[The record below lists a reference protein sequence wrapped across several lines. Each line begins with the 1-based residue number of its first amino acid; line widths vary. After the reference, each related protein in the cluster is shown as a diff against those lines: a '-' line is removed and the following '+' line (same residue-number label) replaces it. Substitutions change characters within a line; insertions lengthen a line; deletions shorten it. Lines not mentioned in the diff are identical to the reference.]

1 MEARIVGTL
10 ITKSEPLIRLG
21 FFFAVLIIMF
31 LWEIAA
37 PRRPLTTSKMTRWV
51 SNLGMVV
58 IDSIT
63 VRLVFPAA
71 LTGVAIFAEQRGWG
85 LFNQFVLSDAW
96 KIIFSVLIL
105 DLTIYLQHVMVHS
118 APLLWRIHMVHHTDM
133 DLDVS
138 TGVRFHPI
146 EIVLSLGI
154 KMMVVVLIGAPPAS
168 VLIFE
173 IILNG
178 TSMFNHGNVRYPKR
192 IDSFLRLLVVTPE
205 MHRVHH
211 SAIRW
216 ETNSNL
222 GFNFPW
228 WDRLFGTY
236 RDQPAKGH
244 LEMTIGLDQY
254 KEPQKLTLPW
264 LIVLPF
270 IGKLGKYPMTRSPG
284 VE

>member
-1 MEARIVGTL
+1 MDLLTN
-10 ITKSEPLIRLG
+10 KYEPVIRLG
-21 FFFAVLIIMF
+21 FFFGILIAMF
-31 LWEIAA
+31 LWELIA
-37 PRRPLTTSKMTRWV
+37 PRRPLTTSKIARWF
-51 SNLGMVV
+51 SNLGLVLV
-58 IDSIT
+58 DSIVT
-63 VRLVFPAA
+63 RLVFPAA
-71 LTGVAIFAEQRGWG
+71 LVGVALLVQQRGWG
-85 LFNQFVLSDAW
+85 LFNQFELFTMP

-105 DLTIYLQHVMVHS
+105 DLTIYLQHVMFHS
-118 APLLWRIHMVHHTDM
+118 APLLWRLHMVHHSDM
-133 DLDVS
+133 DIDVT

-146 EIVLSLGI
+146 EILLSMGI
-154 KMMVVVLIGAPPAS
+154 KMVVVVLTGAPPAS

-178 TSMFNHGNVRYPKR
+178 TSMFNHGNVRYPQR
-192 IDSFLRLLVVTPE
+192 IDFFLRLIVVTPE

-211 SAIRW
+211 STIRW

-222 GFNFPW
+222 GFSFPW

-236 RDQPAKGH
+236 RPQPAKGH

-284 VE
+284 TE

>member
-1 MEARIVGTL
+1 MNLPVAKNEL
-10 ITKSEPLIRLG
+10 WIRLG
-21 FFFAVLIIMF
+21 FFLGILIIMF
-31 LWEIAA
+31 LWEVIM
-37 PRRPLTTSKMTRWV
+37 PRRRLTTSKNTRWF
-51 SNLGMVV
+51 SNLSLVL
-58 IDSIT
+58 IDS
-63 VRLVFPAA
+63 VAARLAFPAGLA
-71 LTGVAIFAEQRGWG
+71 GVAFVAQQRGWG
-85 LFNQFVLSDAW
+85 MFSLFELPFLLKIVLG
-96 KIIFSVLIL
+96 VLIL
-105 DLTIYLQHVMVHS
+105 DLAIYLQHVMFHS
-118 APLLWRIHMVHHTDM
+118 APLLWRLHMVHHSDM
-133 DLDVS
+133 DIDVT

-146 EIVLSLGI
+146 EILLSMGI
-154 KMMVVVLIGAPPAS
+154 KMVVVVLIGAPALA

-178 TSMFNHGNVRYPKR
+178 TSMFNHGNVHYLQSV
-192 IDSFLRLLVVTPE
+192 DSIIRLFVVTPE

-211 SAIRW
+211 STIRW

-254 KEPQKLTLPW
+254 KEPQKLTLLW
-264 LIVLPF
+264 LIALPF

>member
-1 MEARIVGTL
+1 MDNEL
-10 ITKSEPLIRLG
+10 LIRLG
-21 FFFAVLIIMF
+21 FFFGILVVMF
-31 LWEIAA
+31 LWELIA
-37 PRRPLTTSKMTRWV
+37 PRRPLTTSKIIRWF
-51 SNLGMVV
+51 SNLGLVL
-58 IDSIT
+58 IDSIV
-63 VRLVFPAA
+63 VRLFFPTA
-71 LTGVAIFAEQRGWG
+71 LAGIALLVQQRGWG
-85 LFNQFVLSDAW
+85 LFNQFELPYLL
-96 KIIFSVLIL
+96 KIIFSVLVL
-105 DLTIYLQHVMVHS
+105 DLVIYLQHIVFHS
-118 APLLWRIHMVHHTDM
+118 VPLFWRLHMVHHTDM
-133 DLDVS
+133 DIDVT

-146 EIVLSLGI
+146 EIILSMGI
-154 KMMVVVLIGAPPAS
+154 KMIVVVLIGAPAVA

-178 TSMFNHGNVRYPKR
+178 TSMFNHGNVHYSQN
-192 IDSFLRLLVVTPE
+192 IDSILRLLVVTPE

-211 SAIRW
+211 STIRW

-236 RDQPAKGH
+236 RGQPAKGH

-254 KEPQKLTLPW
+254 KEPNKLTLPW
-264 LIVLPF
+264 LLVLPF

>member
-1 MEARIVGTL
+1 MGTL
-10 ITKSEPLIRLG
+10 FTKSEPIIRLG
-21 FFFAVLIIMF
+21 FFFGILVIMF
-31 LWEIAA
+31 FWEVFA
-37 PRRPLTTSKMTRWV
+37 PRRNLTTSKITRWI
-51 SNLGMVV
+51 SNLGLVM

-63 VRLVFPAA
+63 VRLALPAGLA
-71 LTGVAIFAEQRGWG
+71 SIAILAQQRGWG
-85 LFNQFVLSDAW
+85 LFNQFELSTLS

-105 DLTIYLQHVMVHS
+105 DLTIYLQHLMFHS
-118 APLLWRIHMVHHTDM
+118 APLLWRLHMVHHSDM
-133 DLDVS
+133 DIDVT

-146 EIVLSLGI
+146 EIILSMGI
-154 KMMVVVLIGAPPAS
+154 KMMAVILIGAPPAS

-173 IILNG
+173 VILNG
-178 TSMFNHGNVRYPKR
+178 TSMFNHGNVRFSQR
-192 IDSFLRLLVVTPE
+192 IDSLLRLLVVTPE

-211 SAIRW
+211 STIRW

-222 GFNFPW
+222 GFSFPW

-236 RDQPAKGH
+236 RGQPAKGH

-254 KEPQKLTLPW
+254 KEPGKLTLPW

>member
-1 MEARIVGTL
+1 
-10 ITKSEPLIRLG
+10 
-21 FFFAVLIIMF
+21 
-31 LWEIAA
+31 
-37 PRRPLTTSKMTRWV
+37 
-51 SNLGMVV
+51 
-58 IDSIT
+58 
-63 VRLVFPAA
+63 
-71 LTGVAIFAEQRGWG
+71 
-85 LFNQFVLSDAW
+85 
-96 KIIFSVLIL
+96 
-105 DLTIYLQHVMVHS
+105 
-118 APLLWRIHMVHHTDM
+118 MVHHSDM
-133 DLDVS
+133 DIDVT

-146 EIVLSLGI
+146 EIILSMGI
-154 KMMVVVLIGAPPAS
+154 KMMAVILIGAPPAS

-173 IILNG
+173 VLLNG
-178 TSMFNHGNVRYPKR
+178 TSMFNHGNVRFPHN
-192 IDSFLRLLVVTPE
+192 IDSIVRLLVVTPE

-211 SAIRW
+211 STIRW

-254 KEPQKLTLPW
+254 KEPGKLTLPW

-270 IGKLGKYPMTRSPG
+270 IGKLGKYPMTKGPG

>member
-1 MEARIVGTL
+1 MDPLVKKNEL
-10 ITKSEPLIRLG
+10 LIRLG
-21 FFFAVLIIMF
+21 VFFGILVVMF
-31 LWEIAA
+31 LWELIA
-37 PRRPLTTSKMTRWV
+37 PRRPLTTSKLTRWF
-51 SNLGMVV
+51 SNLGLVL
-58 IDSIT
+58 IESIV
-63 VRLVFPAA
+63 VRLVFPTA
-71 LTGVAIFAEQRGWG
+71 LAGITLLVQQRGWG
-85 LFNQFVLSDAW
+85 LFNQSELPYLL

-105 DLTIYLQHVMVHS
+105 DFVIYLQHIMFHS
-118 APLLWRIHMVHHTDM
+118 VPLFWRLHMVHHTDM
-133 DLDVS
+133 DIDVT
-138 TGVRFHPI
+138 TGVRFHPV
-146 EIVLSLGI
+146 EIILSLGI
-154 KMMVVVLIGAPPAS
+154 KMIVVILIGAPLAA

-178 TSMFNHGNVRYPKR
+178 TSMFNHGNVRYSQN
-192 IDSFLRLLVVTPE
+192 IDSILRLLVVTPE

-211 SAIRW
+211 STIRW

-236 RDQPAKGH
+236 RGQPAKGH
-244 LEMTIGLDQY
+244 LEMTIGLEPY
-254 KEPQKLTLPW
+254 KEPKKLTLPW

>member
-1 MEARIVGTL
+1 MDPLVKKNEL
-10 ITKSEPLIRLG
+10 LIRLG
-21 FFFAVLIIMF
+21 VFFGILVVMF
-31 LWEIAA
+31 LWELIA
-37 PRRPLTTSKMTRWV
+37 PRRPLTTSKITRWF
-51 SNLGMVV
+51 SNLGLVL
-58 IDSIT
+58 IESIV
-63 VRLVFPAA
+63 VRLVFPTA
-71 LTGVAIFAEQRGWG
+71 LAGITLLVQQRGWG
-85 LFNQFVLSDAW
+85 LFNQFELPYLL

-105 DLTIYLQHVMVHS
+105 DFVIYLQHIMFHS
-118 APLLWRIHMVHHTDM
+118 VPLFWRLHMVHHTDM
-133 DLDVS
+133 DIDVT
-138 TGVRFHPI
+138 TGVRFHPV
-146 EIVLSLGI
+146 EIILSLGI
-154 KMMVVVLIGAPPAS
+154 KMIVVILIGAPLAA

-178 TSMFNHGNVRYPKR
+178 TSMFNHGNVRYSQN
-192 IDSFLRLLVVTPE
+192 IDSILRLLVVTPE

-211 SAIRW
+211 STIRW

-236 RDQPAKGH
+236 RGQPAKGH
-244 LEMTIGLDQY
+244 LEMTIGLEPY
-254 KEPQKLTLPW
+254 KEPKKLTLPW

>member
-1 MEARIVGTL
+1 MDNKL
-10 ITKSEPLIRLG
+10 LIRLG
-21 FFFAVLIIMF
+21 FFFGILVVMF
-31 LWEIAA
+31 LWELIA
-37 PRRPLTTSKMTRWV
+37 PRRPLTTSKIIRWF
-51 SNLGMVV
+51 SNLGLVL
-58 IDSIT
+58 IDSIV
-63 VRLVFPAA
+63 VRLFFPTA
-71 LTGVAIFAEQRGWG
+71 LAGIALLVQQRGWG
-85 LFNQFVLSDAW
+85 LFNQFELPYLL
-96 KIIFSVLIL
+96 KIIFSVLVL
-105 DLTIYLQHVMVHS
+105 DFVIYLQHIVFHS
-118 APLLWRIHMVHHTDM
+118 VPLFWRLHMVHHTDM
-133 DLDVS
+133 DIDVT

-146 EIVLSLGI
+146 EIILSMGI
-154 KMMVVVLIGAPPAS
+154 KMIVVVLIGAPAIA

-178 TSMFNHGNVRYPKR
+178 TSMFNHGNVHYSQN
-192 IDSFLRLLVVTPE
+192 IDSILRLLVVTPE

-211 SAIRW
+211 STIRW

-254 KEPQKLTLPW
+254 KEPNKLTLPW
-264 LIVLPF
+264 LLVLPF

>member
-1 MEARIVGTL
+1 MDNEL
-10 ITKSEPLIRLG
+10 LIRLG
-21 FFFAVLIIMF
+21 FFFGILVVMF
-31 LWEIAA
+31 LWELIA
-37 PRRPLTTSKMTRWV
+37 PRRPLTTSKIIRWF
-51 SNLGMVV
+51 SNLGLVL
-58 IDSIT
+58 IDSIV
-63 VRLVFPAA
+63 VRLFFPTA
-71 LTGVAIFAEQRGWG
+71 LAGIALLVQQRGWG
-85 LFNQFVLSDAW
+85 LFNQFELPYLL
-96 KIIFSVLIL
+96 KIILSVLVL
-105 DLTIYLQHVMVHS
+105 DFVIYLQHIVFHS
-118 APLLWRIHMVHHTDM
+118 VPLFWRLHMVHHTDM
-133 DLDVS
+133 DIDVT

-146 EIVLSLGI
+146 EIILSMGI
-154 KMMVVVLIGAPPAS
+154 KMIVVILIGAPAVA

-178 TSMFNHGNVRYPKR
+178 TSMFNHGNVHYSQN
-192 IDSFLRLLVVTPE
+192 IDSILRLLVVTPE

-211 SAIRW
+211 STIRW

-236 RDQPAKGH
+236 RGQPAKGH

-254 KEPQKLTLPW
+254 KEPNKLTLPW
-264 LIVLPF
+264 LLVLPF

>member
-1 MEARIVGTL
+1 MDNEL
-10 ITKSEPLIRLG
+10 LIRLG
-21 FFFAVLIIMF
+21 FFFGILVVMF
-31 LWEIAA
+31 LWELIA
-37 PRRPLTTSKMTRWV
+37 PRRPLTTSKIIRWF
-51 SNLGMVV
+51 SNLGLVL
-58 IDSIT
+58 IDSIV
-63 VRLVFPAA
+63 VRLVFPTA
-71 LTGVAIFAEQRGWG
+71 LAGIALLVQQRGWG
-85 LFNQFVLSDAW
+85 LFNQFELPYLL
-96 KIIFSVLIL
+96 KIIFSVLVL
-105 DLTIYLQHVMVHS
+105 DFVIYLQHIVFHS
-118 APLLWRIHMVHHTDM
+118 VPLFWRLHMVHHTDM
-133 DLDVS
+133 DIDVT

-146 EIVLSLGI
+146 EIILSMGI
-154 KMMVVVLIGAPPAS
+154 KMIVVVLIGAPAVA

-178 TSMFNHGNVRYPKR
+178 TSMFNHGNVHYSQN
-192 IDSFLRLLVVTPE
+192 IDSILRLLVVTPE

-211 SAIRW
+211 STIRW

-254 KEPQKLTLPW
+254 KEPNKLTLPW
-264 LIVLPF
+264 LLVLPF

>member
-1 MEARIVGTL
+1 MDPLVNRNEL
-10 ITKSEPLIRLG
+10 LIRLG
-21 FFFAVLIIMF
+21 SFFGILVIMF
-31 LWEIAA
+31 LWELIA
-37 PRRPLTTSKMTRWV
+37 PRRPLTTSKITRWF
-51 SNLGMVV
+51 SNLGLVL
-58 IDSIT
+58 IDSIA
-63 VRLVFPAA
+63 VRLVFPTA
-71 LTGVAIFAEQRGWG
+71 LAGVALLAQRQGWG
-85 LFNQFVLSDAW
+85 LFNQFELSYLL

-105 DLTIYLQHVMVHS
+105 DLAIYLQHVMFHS
-118 APLLWRIHMVHHTDM
+118 APLFWRLHMVHHSDM
-133 DLDVS
+133 DIDVT

-146 EIVLSLGI
+146 EIILSMGI
-154 KMMVVVLIGAPPAS
+154 KMIVVILIGAPPVS

-178 TSMFNHGNVRYPKR
+178 TSMFNHGNVRYSQQ

-211 SAIRW
+211 STIRW

-236 RDQPAKGH
+236 RDQPTKGH

-284 VE
+284 TE

>member
-1 MEARIVGTL
+1 MDNEL
-10 ITKSEPLIRLG
+10 LIRLG
-21 FFFAVLIIMF
+21 FFFGILVVMF
-31 LWEIAA
+31 LWELIA
-37 PRRPLTTSKMTRWV
+37 PRRPLTTSKIIRWF
-51 SNLGMVV
+51 SNLGLVL
-58 IDSIT
+58 IDSIV
-63 VRLVFPAA
+63 VRLFFPTA
-71 LTGVAIFAEQRGWG
+71 LAGIALLVQQRGWG
-85 LFNQFVLSDAW
+85 LFNQFELPYLL
-96 KIIFSVLIL
+96 KIIFSVLVL
-105 DLTIYLQHVMVHS
+105 DLVIYLQHIMFHS
-118 APLLWRIHMVHHTDM
+118 VPLFWRLHMVHHTDM
-133 DLDVS
+133 DFDVT

-146 EIVLSLGI
+146 EILLSMGI
-154 KMMVVVLIGAPPAS
+154 KMIVVVLIGAPAVA

-178 TSMFNHGNVRYPKR
+178 TSMFNHGNVHYSQN
-192 IDSFLRLLVVTPE
+192 IDSILRLLVVTPE

-211 SAIRW
+211 STIRW

-254 KEPQKLTLPW
+254 KEPNKLTLPW
-264 LIVLPF
+264 LLVLPF

>member
-1 MEARIVGTL
+1 MDPLVNRNEL
-10 ITKSEPLIRLG
+10 LIRLG
-21 FFFAVLIIMF
+21 SFFGILVIMF
-31 LWEIAA
+31 LWELIA
-37 PRRPLTTSKMTRWV
+37 PRRPLTTSKITRWF
-51 SNLGMVV
+51 SNLGLVL
-58 IDSIT
+58 IDSIA
-63 VRLVFPAA
+63 VRLVFPMA
-71 LTGVAIFAEQRGWG
+71 LAGVALLAQRQGWG
-85 LFNQFVLSDAW
+85 LFNLFELSYLL

-105 DLTIYLQHVMVHS
+105 DLAIYLQHLMFHS
-118 APLLWRIHMVHHTDM
+118 APLFWRLHMVHHSDM
-133 DLDVS
+133 DIDVT

-146 EIVLSLGI
+146 EIILSMGI
-154 KMMVVVLIGAPPAS
+154 KMIVVILMGAPPVS

-178 TSMFNHGNVRYPKR
+178 TSMFNHGNVRYSQQ

-211 SAIRW
+211 STIRW

-236 RDQPAKGH
+236 RDQPTKGH

-254 KEPQKLTLPW
+254 KEPKKLTLPW

-284 VE
+284 TE

>member
-1 MEARIVGTL
+1 MGTL
-10 ITKSEPLIRLG
+10 FTKSEPLIRFG
-21 FFFAVLIIMF
+21 FFFGILIIMF
-31 LWEIAA
+31 FWEVFA
-37 PRRPLTTSKMTRWV
+37 PRRPLTTSKITRWI
-51 SNLGMVV
+51 SNLGMVT
-58 IDSIT
+58 IDSII
-63 VRLVFPAA
+63 VRLLFPAA
-71 LTGVAIFAEQRGWG
+71 LAGVAIFAQRRGWG
-85 LFNQFVLSDAW
+85 LFNQFELSDLS

-105 DLTIYLQHVMVHS
+105 DLAIYLQHVMFHS
-118 APLLWRIHMVHHTDM
+118 APILWRLHMVHHSDM
-133 DLDVS
+133 DIDVT

-146 EIVLSLGI
+146 EIILSMGI
-154 KMMVVVLIGAPPAS
+154 KMMTVILIGAPPAS

-178 TSMFNHGNVRYPKR
+178 TSMFNHGNVRYPR
-192 IDSFLRLLVVTPE
+192 WIDSFLRLLVVTPE

-211 SAIRW
+211 STIRW

-254 KEPQKLTLPW
+254 KEPGKLTLPW
-264 LIVLPF
+264 LIALPF
-270 IGKLGKYPMTRSPG
+270 IGQLGKYPMTRSPG

>member
-1 MEARIVGTL
+1 MDNEL
-10 ITKSEPLIRLG
+10 LIRLG
-21 FFFAVLIIMF
+21 FFFGILVVMF
-31 LWEIAA
+31 LWELIA
-37 PRRPLTTSKMTRWV
+37 PRRPLTKSKIIRWF
-51 SNLGMVV
+51 SNLGLVL
-58 IDSIT
+58 IDSIV
-63 VRLVFPAA
+63 VRLFFPTA
-71 LTGVAIFAEQRGWG
+71 LAGIALLVQQRGWG
-85 LFNQFVLSDAW
+85 LSNQFELPTLL
-96 KIIFSVLIL
+96 KIIFSMLVL
-105 DLTIYLQHVMVHS
+105 DFVIYLQHIVFHS
-118 APLLWRIHMVHHTDM
+118 VPLFWRLHMVHHTDM
-133 DLDVS
+133 DIDVT

-146 EIVLSLGI
+146 EIILSMGI
-154 KMMVVVLIGAPPAS
+154 KMIVVVLIGAPAVA

-178 TSMFNHGNVRYPKR
+178 TSMFNHGNVRYSQN
-192 IDSFLRLLVVTPE
+192 IDSILRLLVVTPE

-211 SAIRW
+211 STIRW

-236 RDQPAKGH
+236 RGQPAKGH

-254 KEPQKLTLPW
+254 KEPNKLTLPW
-264 LIVLPF
+264 LLVLPF

>member
-1 MEARIVGTL
+1 MGTL
-10 ITKSEPLIRLG
+10 FTKSEPVIRLG
-21 FFFAVLIIMF
+21 FFLGILVIMF
-31 LWEIAA
+31 LWEVFA
-37 PRRPLTTSKMTRWV
+37 PRRNLTTSKTTRWV
-51 SNLGMVV
+51 SNLGLVA
-58 IDSIT
+58 IDSII
-63 VRLVFPAA
+63 VRLALPAGLA
-71 LTGVAIFAEQRGWG
+71 GVAILAQQRSWG
-85 LFNQFVLSDAW
+85 FFNQFELSDLSR
-96 KIIFSVLIL
+96 IILSVLTL
-105 DLTIYLQHVMVHS
+105 DLTIYLQHVMFHS
-118 APLLWRIHMVHHTDM
+118 APLLWRLHMVHHSDM
-133 DLDVS
+133 DIDVT

-146 EIVLSLGI
+146 EIILSMGI
-154 KMMVVVLIGAPPAS
+154 KMMAVILIGAPPAS

-178 TSMFNHGNVRYPKR
+178 TSMFNHGNVRYSQQ
-192 IDSFLRLLVVTPE
+192 IDFFLRLLVVTPE

-211 SAIRW
+211 STIRW

-264 LIVLPF
+264 LIALPF